1 MKFIEKH
8 RKKLIVILI
17 VIVANFSI
25 VNLYFTINDFDESKN
40 IYLHFLGPLGNLLL
54 LFYLIHY
61 FYSRYTGNQ
70 N

>member
-25 VNLYFTINDFDESKN
+25 VNLYFTINSFDESKN
-40 IYLHFLGPLGNLLL
+40 IYIHFLGPLSNLLL
-54 LFYLIHY
+54 LFYFIHY

>member
-1 MKFIEKH
+1 MKLIEKN
-8 RKKLIVILI
+8 RKKMSVIWI

-25 VNLYFTINDFDESKN
+25 VNLYFTINSYDESKN
-40 IYLHFLGPLGNLLL
+40 IYIHFLGRLSNLLL

-61 FYSRYTGNQ
+61 FYSRYTANQ